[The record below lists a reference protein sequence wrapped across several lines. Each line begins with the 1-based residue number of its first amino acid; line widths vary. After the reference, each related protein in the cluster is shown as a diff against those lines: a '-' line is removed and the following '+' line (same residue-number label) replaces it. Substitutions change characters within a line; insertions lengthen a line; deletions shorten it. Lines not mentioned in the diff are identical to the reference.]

1 MEWSYSS
8 ATEKDDSMRTKKNWI
23 CTAVFIWMGITGG
36 LIGSGLM
43 PTRYNAFT
51 VPYMQEAPVLD
62 GNIGDRTWAHALKLP
77 ALMDHR
83 NGEVD
88 SERTDVYIG
97 FTDTHLFIGWKV
109 FRGAEEGPMRLTSHV
124 PGRSESGV
132 WADDAVEVFIE
143 LEKGSGQ
150 AINFAGNAL
159 GAYSDGLATPGVDSS
174 RSWNWEY
181 AAQETEEGWEGE
193 LAIAFS
199 DLGLKGPPVDGGHLG
214 FDFVRNNK
222 SPNRYAAM
230 LAWRDNWHDFSNF
243 AWLRFDRDAPAVRF
257 LQTGVIGEESVG
269 VLLEINQFAQAQS
282 KLTVRQAIFQ
292 RKTKLAPFSFF
303 KEVDSG
309 VEDGA
314 DDNQGITM
322 ADAGRQIQHLI
333 AFFDRIWG
341 EEIEVKVQPGGR
353 VPLNLTYSG
362 AETSGYL
369 IAYSVLNQRGEVL
382 VVGTLPVTRT
392 DALQVSL
399 TPYYLTAG
407 LLIAKVNL
415 HSERL
420 RNLTETVKIRVL
432 RDGQPV
438 EETEASV
445 RIASDEI
452 EIDAAAITA
461 GVYTVETQAI
471 GKDGEVVGQTEQTLV
486 RPEDPWWAQVDY
498 GKKAFV
504 PSPWSPVEV
513 DGSTVRIWGREYVW
527 GDSLLPERMIAT
539 GEELFAG
546 APRVMLK
553 KRGREYPLT
562 GRSVVVE
569 QTEEHVIFVWESLV
583 EQIPVTAR
591 IQVEFDGFVTVDFDV
606 KAQGVEIEQL
616 VVEFPFAAEQAS
628 LYTLNRFLF
637 DPLRE
642 EQRPN
647 AAGFVKEGFRIGFNH
662 AVWLGDTQRGFQWC
676 AESYQHWYNRQ
687 RTEAIEV
694 SHEGD
699 TIWLKLHLIDYPVT
713 PEEDLH
719 YRWGLV
725 ATPTR
730 PVTTAQHG
738 VYYYQ
743 AQMPRNLPA
752 DQKAREG
759 YQYHLDHAEAMGATH
774 YNAFH
779 WPQEHF
785 GQPYLENRTTIE
797 ETRAMVKQA
806 RERGMKVTVYSG
818 WNAMTPAMSMWPF
831 WGEEMIR
838 TPGRFSY
845 GGYGQCAGST
855 YQDYLA
861 NGLAWLVLE
870 LGVEGVYLDST
881 AGLQHCMDPRHSCG
895 YVDPQTGRR
904 VVTSPIW
911 GLREMYKRMY
921 KILHGEVIEA
931 GMLYNHTGQPPLMAV
946 ESFSDIKHGGEGAYY
961 SESLKDWFDLE
972 SYLARYHT
980 RQYGFPPLEHTWQPG
995 RPIAQNAVWGVAML
1009 HDNRLKMYY
1018 HNVQQ
1023 KRLHRQDYDGV
1034 RGIDW
1039 KMWYPRQ
1046 WYHWEDSVW
1055 YPYYSNSELLEISG
1069 EDVHASFHLNTQG
1082 QLLMYA
1088 MNMNDSP
1095 QQAEFVLNI
1104 HELKLP
1110 SRLYGVDAVTGETLQ
1125 IDKGTFTLEF
1135 APERPRVLMI
1145 SVESFAPEE
1154 LELP

>member
-1 MEWSYSS
+1 
-8 ATEKDDSMRTKKNWI
+8 MRTKRNWV
-23 CTAVFIWMGITGG
+23 CVTVLIWMSVTGWAISSE
-36 LIGSGLM
+36 LV
-43 PTRYNAFT
+43 PTRYSAFT

-62 GNIGDRTWAHALKLP
+62 GSIDDRVWSQALKLP
-77 ALMDHR
+77 ALIDHR
-83 NGEVD
+83 SGELD
-88 SERTDVYIG
+88 SADTDVYIG
-97 FTDTHLFIGWKV
+97 FTDTHLLVGWKV
-109 FRGAEEGPMRLTSHV
+109 YRGAEEGPMRLANHV
-124 PGRSESGV
+124 PGRTLTGV
-132 WADDAVEVFIE
+132 WADDAVEIFIE

-159 GAYSDGLATPGVDSS
+159 GAYSDGLATPGVDNSH
-174 RSWNWEY
+174 SWNWEY
-181 AAQETEEGWEGE
+181 AAQVTDEGWEGE
-193 LAIAFS
+193 LAISFS
-199 DLGLKGPPVDGGHLG
+199 DLGLKESPNEGLHLG

-243 AWLRFDRDAPAVRF
+243 AWLKFDRDAPAVRF

-269 VLLEINQFAQAQS
+269 VLLEINQFAQTQS
-282 KLTVRQAIFQ
+282 ELIVSQAIFQ
-292 RKTKLAPFSFF
+292 RKKKLAPFSFF

-309 VEDGA
+309 IEDGG

-322 ADAGRQIQHLI
+322 ADAGRQIQHLM
-333 AFFDRIWG
+333 AFFDRVWG
-341 EEIEVKVQPGGR
+341 ERVEVKVRPDGR
-353 VPLNLTYSG
+353 VPLNLAYSG
-362 AETSGYL
+362 AETNGYL
-369 IAYSVLNQRGEVL
+369 IAYSILNQSGEVL
-382 VVGTLPVTRT
+382 TVGTLPVTRT
-392 DALQVSL
+392 DALEVSL

-407 LLIAKVNL
+407 MVVAKVNL
-415 HSERL
+415 HSEHL
-420 RNLTETVKIRVL
+420 RNLTEILKIRVL

-438 EETEASV
+438 EGTEVNV
-445 RIASDEI
+445 RLPHDEI
-452 EIDAAAITA
+452 EIDASAITA

-471 GKDGEVVGQTEQTLV
+471 GKKGEIIGKTEQTLV
-486 RPEDPWWAQVDY
+486 RPEDPWWSQVDY

-504 PSPWSPVEV
+504 PPPWSPVEV
-513 DGSTVRIWGREYVW
+513 DGSVVRVWGREYVW

-539 GEELFAG
+539 GEELFSG
-546 APRVMLK
+546 APRIILK
-553 KRGREYPLT
+553 KNGQAHALT
-562 GRSVVVE
+562 GKSTLLE
-569 QTEEHVIFVWESLV
+569 HTEEHVLFAWESLMGTV
-583 EQIPVTAR
+583 PMTAR
-591 IQVEFDGFVTVDFDV
+591 IQVEFDGFMTVDLDV

-616 VVEFPFAAEQAS
+616 VVEFPFATEQAS

-637 DPLRE
+637 DPQRE

-647 AAGFVKEGFRIGFNH
+647 AAGLVKDGFRIGFNH
-662 AVWLGDTQRGFQWC
+662 AIWLGDTQRGFQWC

-694 SHEGD
+694 SHKGD
-699 TIWLKLHLIDYPVT
+699 TTWLKLHLIDHPVT
-713 PEEDLH
+713 PVEDLH

-730 PVTTAQHG
+730 PVTTEQRN

-743 AQMPRNLPA
+743 GQMPRNLPA

-759 YQYHLDHAEAMGATH
+759 YQYHLSHAAAMGATH

-785 GQPYLENRTTIE
+785 GQPYLENQTTIK
-797 ETRAMVKQA
+797 ETQTMVQQA
-806 RERGMKVTVYSG
+806 RKHGMKVTVYSG

-870 LGVEGVYLDST
+870 LGVEGIYLDST
-881 AGLQHCMDPRHSCG
+881 AGLQQCMDPRHSCG
-895 YVDPQTGRR
+895 YVDSQTGRR

-931 GMLYNHTGQPPLMAV
+931 GMLYNHTGQPPMMAV

-980 RQYGFPPLEHTWQPG
+980 KQYGFPPLEHTWQPS
-995 RPIAQNAVWGVAML
+995 RPIAQNSVWGVAML
-1009 HDNRLKMYY
+1009 HDNSLKMYY

-1023 KRLHRQDYDGV
+1023 KRLHSQDYDGI

-1046 WYHWEDSVW
+1046 WYQWEDSMW
-1055 YPYYSNSELLEISG
+1055 YPYHSNSEVLEISG
-1069 EDVHASFHLNTQG
+1069 EDVYASFHLNAQG
-1082 QLLMYA
+1082 QLLLYA
-1088 MNMNDSP
+1088 MNM
-1095 QQAEFVLNI
+1095 
-1104 HELKLP
+1104 
-1110 SRLYGVDAVTGETLQ
+1110 GETAREALFHLKTNILNLPDTLYAVDPVTNETLK
-1125 IDKGTFTLEF
+1125 IDGGCFTLEF
-1135 APERPRVLMI
+1135 SAERPRVLMI
-1145 SVESFAPEE
+1145 ASEPLGAVKIN
-1154 LELP
+1154 LP